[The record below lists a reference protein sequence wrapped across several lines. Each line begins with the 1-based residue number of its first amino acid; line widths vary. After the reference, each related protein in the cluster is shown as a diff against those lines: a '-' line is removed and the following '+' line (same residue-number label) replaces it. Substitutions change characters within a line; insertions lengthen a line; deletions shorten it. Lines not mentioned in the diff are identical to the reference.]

1 MENGRRTGINQQV
14 KFDEFIK
21 SKLKFTMNIIS
32 SQFMVL
38 NGINMRGSVSEAEL
52 LELDTEL
59 TNIRRSL
66 RKALKAVNNAQN
78 EKDKHEKR

>member
-14 KFDEFIK
+14 KFNEAIK
-21 SKLKFTMNIIS
+21 SNLKFAMNILY

-38 NGINMRGSVSEAEL
+38 HGINMRGSVSEAEL
-52 LELDTEL
+52 RELDTEL

-66 RKALKAVNNAQN
+66 RKALRAVNNAQN
-78 EKDKHEKR
+78 EKVKH

>member
-14 KFDEFIK
+14 KFDDFIK

-59 TNIRRSL
+59 TNIRRCL
-66 RKALKAVNNAQN
+66 RKTLKAVNNAQN